1 MPATLR
7 DKQAVKTVS
16 ERSEAEKSVTP
27 KLEPVKPPAP
37 LTPPVA
43 RRSDESDQP
52 GGSAAQEQKS
62 LPVTETERS
71 DAGNDLST
79 GKTTRTS

>member
-1 MPATLR
+1 
-7 DKQAVKTVS
+7 
-16 ERSEAEKSVTP
+16 
-27 KLEPVKPPAP
+27 
-37 LTPPVA
+37 
-43 RRSDESDQP
+43 
-52 GGSAAQEQKS
+52 